1 MRAFVD
7 RIESGFATLLL
18 GDDES
23 VTVQVPHSWL
33 PAGAKEGAV
42 LRLDL
47 SLDEAAQEEG
57 KRSTQSLLEELGD
70 RP

>member
-7 RIESGFATLLL
+7 RIESGLATLLL

-33 PAGAKEGAV
+33 PSGAKEGAI

-47 SLDEAAQEEG
+47 SLDEAAQAEG
-57 KRSTQSLLEELGD
+57 KRRTQSLLDELGD

>member
-7 RIESGFATLLL
+7 HIESQIATLLL

-23 VTVQVPHSWL
+23 VTVQVPHAWL
-33 PAGAKEGAV
+33 PPGAKEGTI

-47 SLDEAAQEEG
+47 SLDEAAQEQG
-57 KRSTQSLLEELGD
+57 KQRTQSLLEELGD